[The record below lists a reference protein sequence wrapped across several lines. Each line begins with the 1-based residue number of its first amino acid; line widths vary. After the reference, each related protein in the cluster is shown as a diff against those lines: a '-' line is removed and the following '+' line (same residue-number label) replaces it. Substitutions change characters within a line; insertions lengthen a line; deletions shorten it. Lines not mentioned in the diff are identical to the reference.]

1 MITVHAT
8 REQINRLLCKL
19 ADRPADYLN
28 NVKLYHIIHA
38 TDFGFMKVP
47 PPGTISVSLIEVR
60 GSEYEDKRPCS

>member
-8 REQINRLLCKL
+8 KEQINRLLCKL
-19 ADRPADYLN
+19 AARPASYLN
-28 NVKLYHIIHA
+28 KARIYHIIRS
-38 TDFGFMKVP
+38 TDFGFAASP

>member
-8 REQINRLLCKL
+8 KEQINRLLCKL

-28 NVKLYHIIHA
+28 KTCIYHVIRD
-38 TDFGFMKVP
+38 TDFGFAASP
-47 PPGTISVSLIEVR
+47 PPETISVSLIEVR